1 MKTSELLTKVREAL
15 ECDREINSSDLL
27 LDIEGWDSLGIL
39 SVIAMLDE
47 QGLKIDLQPLQEIST
62 VSEFINLCGAI
73 DD

>member
-1 MKTSELLTKVREAL
+1 MKTSELLTKVKEVL
-15 ECDREINSSDLL
+15 ECDCDINLNDQL

-47 QGLKIDLQPLQEIST
+47 LGLKIDLQRLQNIST
-62 VSEFINLCGAI
+62 VSEFINLCGAV

>member
-39 SVIAMLDE
+39 SVIAMWMSRD
-47 QGLKIDLQPLQEIST
+47 
-62 VSEFINLCGAI
+62 
-73 DD
+73 